1 MWAYARAACWSVGS
15 QLSKIQQ
22 LMPLMK
28 DAVLQMPIRLV
39 MVESQF
45 LCFPSFDTVWETSR
59 PSSFFLLLRS
69 EEKGPG
75 WTNMLGSG
83 CRTPG
88 EHWSRSFERLEKR
101 DQRIAI
107 EVGFRDPSH
116 RAGRLAKQEG
126 LQVGIE
132 VPVCAETMPA
142 RMAEKAK
149 MAERM
154 VDCSPFPAEA
164 ILAVYA
170 MSTDE
175 SVSEKQVNKDE
186 GNGQEEKQIARTRTK
201 DLIRPKVR
209 YRTGAVRPSSR
220 LQSPES
226 RVHGQS

>member
-1 MWAYARAACWSVGS
+1 MGVRESRLLVSRIAALEDTATDAANEGCSVADAYSFGDGRESVLVLSVFRHSVGDF
-15 QLSKIQQ
+15 K
-22 LMPLMK
+22 
-28 DAVLQMPIRLV
+28 ALV
-39 MVESQF
+39 
-45 LCFPSFDTVWETSR
+45 
-59 PSSFFLLLRS
+59 FFFWLLRS

-107 EVGFRDPSH
+107 EVGFRDLSH

-209 YRTGAVRPSSR
+209 YRTGAVRPFFKT
-220 LQSPES
+220 PES